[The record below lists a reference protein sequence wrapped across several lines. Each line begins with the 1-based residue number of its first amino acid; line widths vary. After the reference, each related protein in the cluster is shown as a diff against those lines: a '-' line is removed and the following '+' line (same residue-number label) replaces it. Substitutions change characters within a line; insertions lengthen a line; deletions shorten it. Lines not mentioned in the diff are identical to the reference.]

1 MRHAGWRNELTIHR
15 APLRLMTTIQT
26 STSERRPPTM
36 TVDLWPA
43 FTTFASDDVVVAA
56 VSLTRLVEWCG
67 TPCVHTADAAL
78 PGTHGLPSPTEMAS
92 IVIARVVAVQWRSD
106 LRMHVTIDADL
117 DGCRPILSEARVI
130 GRQATVHRS
139 TATLEAPGAEDF
151 AFAAQLPSDVVLG
164 DLIAV
169 PCLGATLLH
178 DVKVGPQRSSSGWT
192 SVDQ

>member
-1 MRHAGWRNELTIHR
+1 
-15 APLRLMTTIQT
+15 MTALQT
-26 STSERRPPTM
+26 SAAERRRPLLT

-43 FTTFASDDVVVAA
+43 FTTFASDDIVVAA

-78 PGTHGLPSPTEMAS
+78 PGSDGHPSGTEMAS
-92 IVIARVVAVQWRSD
+92 VVIARVVAVQWRSD

-130 GRQATVHRS
+130 GRQPTVHRS
-139 TATLEAPGAEDF
+139 TATLEAMGAEDF
-151 AFAAQLPSDVVLG
+151 AFAAQLPSDVAVG
-164 DLIAV
+164 DLVAV

-178 DVKVGPQRSSSGWT
+178 DIRVGQLPAVAST
-192 SVDQ
+192 TDA